1 MWRDESYLL
10 DILIAARKLMRY
22 TSGATWEEFKK
33 NELLQDG
40 IVRQLAVIGEAVR
53 MVSRETKDRHP
64 EISWQEIVG
73 MRHKLVHE
81 YFRIDLAK
89 VWDAAEKDVPELVRL
104 IEPLVPPEETEG

>member
-1 MWRDESYLL
+1 MWRDEGWLL
-10 DILIAARKLMRY
+10 DILTAARKIVQY
-22 TSGATWEEFKK
+22 ASGVTREEFSG

-40 IVRQLAVIGEAVR
+40 IIRQCAVIGEAAR
-53 MVSRETKDRHP
+53 MISQETRDRHP
-64 EISWQEIVG
+64 KIPWKEIIG

-89 VWDAAEKDVPELVRL
+89 VWDAVQEDVPELVRL